1 MYTLK
6 SNLQELPNSRS

>member
-6 SNLQELPNSRS
+6 SMLVIKA